1 MKLIIQIPCLNEE
14 NTLPMTISS
23 IPREIEGIDEIEI
36 LVIDDGSTDRTF
48 EVAQQ
53 LGVDHIRKFISTKG
67 LAIAFMTGLD
77 TCLKL
82 GADIIVNTDGDNQ
95 YQGKEIPRLIKPI
108 LEGKADIVIGDREIE
123 KIPHF
128 SFIKKKLQKIGSWVV
143 RQLSNTKV
151 PDATSGFRAYNR
163 EAALRINVVSQFT
176 YTLET
181 IIQAGKKNI
190 SIAHIPV
197 KTNEK
202 MRESRLYKSTW
213 SYLKKST
220 ATILRV
226 YAMYEPLKIFF
237 YVGGLI
243 FLAGFALGLRFIYYY
258 VTGNGAG
265 HIQSLIL
272 AAVLLLIGFQVGV
285 IGLISDL
292 IFANRK
298 LIEDL
303 LYRVRRM
310 ELPPKQKSDTEK

>member
-1 MKLIIQIPCLNEE
+1 
-14 NTLPMTISS
+14 
-23 IPREIEGIDEIEI
+23 
-36 LVIDDGSTDRTF
+36 
-48 EVAQQ
+48 
-53 LGVDHIRKFISTKG
+53 
-67 LAIAFMTGLD
+67 LD

-95 YQGKEIPRLIKPI
+95 YQGQEIPRLIKPI

-123 KIPHF
+123 KIQHF

-202 MRESRLYKSTW
+202 MRESRLYRSTW

-226 YAMYEPLKIFF
+226 YAIYEPLKIFF
-237 YVGGLI
+237 YIGGLI

-258 VTGNGAG
+258 ITGNGSG

-272 AAVLLLIGFQVGV
+272 AAVLLILGFQIGI

-298 LIEDL
+298 LLEDL

-310 ELPPKQKSDTEK
+310 ELPPKQKSNTE

>member
-1 MKLIIQIPCLNEE
+1 MKLVIQIPCLNEE

-23 IPREIEGIDEIEI
+23 IPRKIQGVDEIEI

-48 EVAQQ
+48 EVAKQ
-53 LGVDHIRKFISTKG
+53 LGVDHIRRFTSTKG
-67 LAIAFMTGLD
+67 LAVAFMTGLD

-95 YQGKEIPRLIKPI
+95 YQGQEIHRLIRPI
-108 LEGKADIVIGDREIE
+108 LEGKADIVVGDRNIE

-128 SFIKKKLQKIGSWVV
+128 SFVKKKLQRIGSWVV
-143 RQLSNTKV
+143 RQLSNTTV
-151 PDATSGFRAYNR
+151 PDTTSGFRAYNR
-163 EAALRINVVSQFT
+163 EAAMQINVVSQFT

-190 SIAHIPV
+190 SITHIPV

-202 MRESRLYKSTW
+202 MRESRLYRSTW
-213 SYLKKST
+213 SYIKKSA

-237 YVGGLI
+237 YTGGLI
-243 FLAGFALGLRFIYYY
+243 FLAGFALGLRFVYFYF
-258 VTGNGAG
+258 TDKGAG

-272 AAVLLLIGFQVGV
+272 AAVLLILGFQIGV

-310 ELPPKQKSDTEK
+310 ELPSKDKTRKES